1 MLAWSAVKRK
11 NQTQRFW
18 RAAEKTTIEREGAIH
33 DEIWKSNDFERLLF
47 PELSEEVCLS
57 FCSLHEPPYEEL
69 IRNLIGFHRLRTV
82 IGAE

>member
-1 MLAWSAVKRK
+1 MNTHVPTDIHKLHFPARLAVIKIFHNVKVLK
-11 NQTQRFW
+11 VT
-18 RAAEKTTIEREGAIH
+18 ADVIG
-33 DEIWKSNDFERLLF
+33 EIDAMGR
-47 PELSEEVCLS
+47 VCLS